1 MDWEERNPNY
11 KIDKKSNNYRKAFG
25 CKKKNKGKK
34 KYKIGV
40 NEVLKTDRIV
50 KCRKRKDKDEN
61 DKKSTKKGKKEMN
74 ERNALEL
81 SSRIKI
87 NRKNANAKTEA
98 QICDVTIGIRRKY
111 DNLININDIE
121 GRNKGKR
128 AKTRKKKRKMNDYEG
143 ENKRKDKQRKK
154 EGSDINE
161 NENET
166 EVLKETKRSISKSEG
181 IRRYFRTEDNH

>member
-1 MDWEERNPNY
+1 MGNT
-11 KIDKKSNNYRKAFG
+11 S
-25 CKKKNKGKK
+25 
-34 KYKIGV
+34 
-40 NEVLKTDRIV
+40 
-50 KCRKRKDKDEN
+50 
-61 DKKSTKKGKKEMN
+61 
-74 ERNALEL
+74 EL

-128 AKTRKKKRKMNDYEG
+128 AKTRKKKRKMNDYER
-143 ENKRKDKQRKK
+143 ENKEKDKQRKK
-154 EGSDINE
+154 EGNDINE

-181 IRRYFRTEDNH
+181 IRRYFRTEDKH